1 MQAVEQHTGPVQEE
15 VVLGARSRHLV
26 ELLPAGIAVLAGRRL
41 AAGQPEELAIDAAA
55 RSGVL
60 NSLAIF

>member
-1 MQAVEQHTGPVQEE
+1 MQAVEQHIGPVQEE

-26 ELLPAGIAVLAGRRL
+26 ELLPAGIAVLAGRGL
-41 AAGQPEELAIDAAA
+41 AAGQPEGLAIDAVA

-60 NSLAIF
+60 NSLTIF